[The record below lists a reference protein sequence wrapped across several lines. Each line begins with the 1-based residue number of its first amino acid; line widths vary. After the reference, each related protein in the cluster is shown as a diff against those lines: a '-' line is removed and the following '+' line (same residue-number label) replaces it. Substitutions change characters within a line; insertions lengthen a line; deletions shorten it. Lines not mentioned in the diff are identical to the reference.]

1 MKNIRLVLVSLMVL
15 ASSVFAIGN
24 QPFVANIS
32 SGSPDK
38 VMMATMMTSKF
49 QKAGH
54 PTTVFLNCQAVKA
67 ASKSHKEYE
76 EAQKNLKKIIKNG
89 GAVLVCP
96 MCIERNNI
104 DPNNLLDGATVTNH
118 QMVEKAVFAPDARV
132 LSW

>member
-1 MKNIRLVLVSLMVL
+1 MKAIRLLAASLIVATSL
-15 ASSVFAIGN
+15 FAAGKA
-24 QPFVANIS
+24 PFVANIS
-32 SGSPDK
+32 SGAPDK

-54 PTTVFLNCQAVKA
+54 ATTVFLNCKAVLA
-67 ASKSHKEYE
+67 ASKVHAEYE

-89 GAVLVCP
+89 GKVLVCP

-104 DPNNLLDGATVTNH
+104 DPKNLLDGSTVANH
-118 QMVEKAVFAPDARV
+118 QLVEKAVFADDARV